1 VSDESE
7 AHNEASGAAGPVFQA
22 HTITGGIT
30 FQQAPVPPVL
40 PVPRELPAEVFGFTG
55 RTEQLARL
63 DELLDSRAMPLTV
76 VAGTAGVGKTALV
89 VHWAHRVRSR
99 FPDGQLY
106 VDLRGYGPDAR
117 VEPAEALEAFLRAM
131 GLSGADIPFDVSDR
145 AARFRSLVDGR
156 KVLVVLDNAQSPE
169 QVRPLLPGSASCAVV
184 VTSRATLAGLVARDG
199 ARVLDL
205 DVLTV
210 AEATELLRSLVGAQ
224 DDEVLTD
231 LADRCA
237 RLPLALRIAAELIV
251 SRPRT
256 AVTELQTELAA
267 DSLGVLDAG
276 GDPRTA
282 VRAVFSWSYQH
293 LDPEVART
301 FRSLGR
307 HPGRDLD
314 LHAAVALTGDDP
326 RTTRR
331 TLDRLLQAHLVRE
344 TEGGRFGMH
353 DLLRVYA
360 AELAQEDGDD
370 ALTAL
375 FDFYL
380 QSAARAMDLIVPE
393 ERGRRP
399 LVEATGVTAP
409 LADRAAAEAWLEA
422 ERPTLMAV
430 AKQAAHGPW
439 PGHAVLMSQ
448 ILWRFLDNRAYH
460 DDTLALNV
468 HALTAVRQLKDPGK
482 EASAENNLGTVYWQ
496 LRRYDDALLHL
507 NRSLELARAAGRRG
521 VEASAL
527 CNLGVVHRLVGNY
540 DSALECLTLAL
551 SIAADR
557 GDHTTQARNGY
568 HLATVYERLHR
579 HDEAITHLEAALRS
593 AETSGNRTIEAR
605 TRCNLAAVYAEV
617 GRYADARQHLDQAL
631 DLAHEMSDRTIK
643 ARSLRNL
650 GVLYQKT
657 GRFQDALATL
667 GQALV
672 LAEAIRD
679 ALLHVEVLNS
689 FAATALAAGDTE
701 NAFAHHD
708 LALVLA
714 TRIGD
719 RYEEA
724 RAHLGLS
731 EVLLALDDTENAGRH
746 RQRAL
751 GLFKGLGLQR

>member
-1 VSDESE
+1 MSDRPEVS
-7 AHNEASGAAGPVFQA
+7 NQVSGTSDLVIQA
-22 HTITGGIT
+22 HTITGGVSI
-30 FQQAPVPPVL
+30 QRAAVL
-40 PVPRELPAEVFGFTG
+40 PAPRELPAEVFGFAG

-63 DELLDSRAMPLTV
+63 DALLDSPAMALTV

-89 VHWAHRVRSR
+89 VQWAHRARHR

-106 VDLRGYGPDAR
+106 VDLRGYGPDAP
-117 VEPAEALEAFLRAM
+117 VEPAEALEAFLRAL
-131 GLSGADIPFDVSDR
+131 GVSGADIPFDVSER

-156 KVLVVLDNAQSPE
+156 RVLVVLDNARAPE
-169 QVRPLLPGSASCAVV
+169 QVRPLLPGSSSCAVV
-184 VTSRATLAGLVARDG
+184 VTSRATLSGLVARDG

-210 AEATELLRSLVGAQ
+210 AEATDLLRSLIGAQ
-224 DDEVLTD
+224 VDDEELTA

-237 RLPLALRIAAELIV
+237 RLPLALRIAAELVV

-256 AVTELQTELAA
+256 PVAELRAELAD
-267 DSLGVLDAG
+267 DSLDVLDAG
-276 GDPRTA
+276 GDPKTA

-293 LDPEVART
+293 LDPHVAKA
-301 FRSLGR
+301 FRRLGR

-314 LHAAVALTGDDP
+314 LHAAVALTGDDL

-331 TLDRLLQAHLVRE
+331 TMDRLLQAHLVHE
-344 TEGGRFGMH
+344 TERGRFGMH

-360 AELAQEDGDD
+360 AELARQNGDD
-370 ALTAL
+370 PLTAL

-393 ERGRRP
+393 ERARRP
-399 LVEATGVTAP
+399 RIEATGVVAP
-409 LADRAAAEAWLEA
+409 LTDRAAAEAWLEV

-430 AKQAAHGPW
+430 AKQAARGRL

-448 ILWRFLDNRAYH
+448 VLWRFLDNRAYH

-468 HALTAVRQLKDPGK
+468 HALKAVRQLDDPAL

-496 LRRYDDALLHL
+496 LRRYDDALHHLH
-507 NRSLELARAAGRRG
+507 RSLELARAAGRRG

-527 CNLGVVHRLVGNY
+527 CNLGVVYRLVGDY
-540 DSALECLTLAL
+540 DSALESLNLAL

-557 GDHTTQARNGY
+557 ADHTMLARNGY
-568 HLATVYERLHR
+568 HLGNVYERLR
-579 HDEAITHLEAALRS
+579 RYEEAADHLEAALRS

-605 TRCNLAAVYAEV
+605 VQCHLGAVCTEL
-617 GRYADARQHLDQAL
+617 GRVTDAQHHLDRAL
-631 DLAHEMSDRTIK
+631 DLAHDNSDRTIE
-643 ARSLRNL
+643 ARTLRNL
-650 GVLYQKT
+650 GVLQQKT
-657 GRFQDALATL
+657 GRLHDALATL
-667 GQALV
+667 GRALG

-679 ALLHVEVLNS
+679 TLLHVEILNS
-689 FAATALAAGDTE
+689 FAAAALAAGDTE

-708 LALVLA
+708 LALLLA

-719 RYEEA
+719 AYEQA

-731 EVLLALDDTENAGRH
+731 EVLVELDDSEHARRH
-746 RQRAL
+746 HRRAL
-751 GLFKGLGLQR
+751 VLFEGLGLPPVR